1 MLNQHLVKDPVF
13 SFWFGEVDDEEGGE
27 IVFGGVDP
35 DHFKGNHTYVSVTRK
50 GYWQVSFLVLRTF
63 ILQEDIPIHILIFM
77 LLIFQFNMG
86 DVLVGGQTTG
96 NIINSCLFPS

>member
-1 MLNQHLVKDPVF
+1 MLNQHLVKEPVF
-13 SFWFGEVDDEEGGE
+13 SFWFGKHDDEEGGE

-50 GYWQVSFLVLRTF
+50 GYWQVSLLNFLPSF
-63 ILQEDIPIHILIFM
+63 LQEHIPIHILIFM

-86 DVLVGGQTTG
+86 DVLVGGRTTG
-96 NIINSCLFPS
+96 NIIDSWLFPS